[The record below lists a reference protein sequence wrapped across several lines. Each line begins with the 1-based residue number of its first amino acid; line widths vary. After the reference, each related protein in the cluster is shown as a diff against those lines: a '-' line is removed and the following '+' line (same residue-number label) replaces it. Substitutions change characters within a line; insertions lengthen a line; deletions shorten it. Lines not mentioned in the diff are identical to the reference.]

1 MAKKQSKRQAALAAN
16 EAARLAKAAEQAAR
30 ATEVAAQQAS
40 MDAIST
46 GLSNVGNR
54 QQLNGAQSAQAQAE
68 AAANLEH
75 LSGIQKAATVITA
88 MGSENAAQIY
98 KFLSEDDVEK
108 LTYEVSKMA
117 YMDIGTV
124 DAILTDFY
132 QLCLTQQVITEGGL
146 DYARTVLEKAFGEQS
161 AKALMDKVT
170 KSLKTKAFDFMR
182 KADPKNMLAIVQNEH
197 PQTIALILSYVRSD
211 QAAMVLA
218 ELPKEKRVD
227 VVQRIANMDI
237 ASPDVI
243 KAIESTLEKKFAS
256 VITMDAAEVGGVN
269 YIADVLN
276 HVDRGT
282 EKFIF
287 DELSTR
293 DPALVTTIR
302 QKMFVFEDILGL
314 DETSIQ
320 RFIRDVDTKDLGIA
334 IKGSNPEVKAVLFA
348 NMPQRMQE
356 TIQSDIEYLHNIRL
370 RDVEEA
376 QQRIVAIIRRLE
388 EEGELVINKGGG
400 KDEIIA

>member
-1 MAKKQSKRQAALAAN
+1 MAKQPKLKAAIAATEAAKLAKTAEHAAKASALAA
-16 EAARLAKAAEQAAR
+16 KAATYDALNSPPQQNSG
-30 ATEVAAQQAS
+30 VAPGQ
-40 MDAIST
+40 IITT
-46 GLSNVGNR
+46 GLKTPV
-54 QQLNGAQSAQAQAE
+54 AE
-68 AAANLEH
+68 YEKLT
-75 LSGIQKAATVITA
+75 GIQKAATVVTA
-88 MGSENAAQIY
+88 MGAENAAHVY
-98 KFLSEDDVEK
+98 KFLSEEDVEK
-108 LTYEVSKMA
+108 LTFEVSKMA
-117 YMDIGTV
+117 YMDINKV
-124 DAILTDFY
+124 DDILTEFY
-132 QLCLTQQVITEGGL
+132 ELCLTQKVITEGGIG
-146 DYARTVLEKAFGEQS
+146 YAKEILQKAFGEQS
-161 AKALMDKVT
+161 AQQLMDKVT
-170 KSLKTKAFDFMR
+170 KSLKVKAFDFMR

-227 VVQRIANMDI
+227 VVQRIANMDV
-237 ASPDVI
+237 ASPDVV
-243 KAIESTLEKKFAS
+243 KSIEATLEKKFAS

-276 HVDRGT
+276 HVDRST

-293 DPALVTTIR
+293 DPELVTEIR

-320 RFIRDVDTKDLGIA
+320 RFIRDVDSKDLATA
-334 IKGSNPEVKAVLFA
+334 IKGSNPEVTAVLYA

-356 TIQSDIEYLHNIRL
+356 TIQSDIEYMHNVRM

-388 EEGELVINKGGG
+388 EEGELVIGKGG

>member
-1 MAKKQSKRQAALAAN
+1 MTKQADKKN
-16 EAARLAKAAEQAAR
+16 AENSAEKSGVSNPNPVIPEQ
-30 ATEVAAQQAS
+30 VLNAS
-40 MDAIST
+40 VQKPKSAMYDKLT
-46 GLSNVGNR
+46 G
-54 QQLNGAQSAQAQAE
+54 A
-68 AAANLEH
+68 
-75 LSGIQKAATVITA
+75 QKAATIITA
-88 MGSENAAQIY
+88 MGAENAAQVY
-98 KFLSEDDVEK
+98 KFLSEDDIEK
-108 LTYEVSKMA
+108 LTLEVSKMA
-117 YMDIGTV
+117 YMDIETV
-124 DAILTDFY
+124 DEILTEFY
-132 QLCLTQQVITEGGL
+132 ELCLTQKVITEGGIG
-146 DYARTVLEKAFGEQS
+146 YAKTILEKAFGEQS
-161 AKALMDKVT
+161 AQQLMEKVT
-170 KSLKTKAFDFMR
+170 KSLKVKAFDFMR

-211 QAAMVLA
+211 QASMVLS

-227 VVQRIANMDI
+227 VVERIAKMDV

-243 KAIESTLEKKFAS
+243 KSIEATLEKKFAS
-256 VITMDAAEVGGVN
+256 IITMDAAEVGGVN

-293 DPALVTTIR
+293 DPELVTEIR
-302 QKMFVFEDILGL
+302 KKMFVFEDILGL

-320 RFIRDVDTKDLGIA
+320 RFIRDVDSKDLAIA
-334 IKGSNPEVKAVLFA
+334 IKGSNPEVTAMLYA

-356 TIQSDIEYLHNIRL
+356 TIQSDIEYMHNVRM

-388 EEGELVINKGGG
+388 EEGELVISKGG